1 LKLNNT
7 PSLSNYKIIY
17 TQNMVVLKNKTH
29 YKLLDVFITLFS
41 NIPLINTINLSLNMK
56 VTMNAFIYKVII

>member
-1 LKLNNT
+1 
-7 PSLSNYKIIY
+7 
-17 TQNMVVLKNKTH
+17 MVVLKNKTH